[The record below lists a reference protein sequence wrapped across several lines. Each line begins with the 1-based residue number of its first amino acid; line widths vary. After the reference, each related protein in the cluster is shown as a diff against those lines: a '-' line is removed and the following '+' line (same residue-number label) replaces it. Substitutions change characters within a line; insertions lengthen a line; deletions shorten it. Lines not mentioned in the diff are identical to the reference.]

1 MLRGKDKSSSAPRSH
16 EDLPRGCSPTEFS
29 IRLPDGT
36 RVGIPECGLLLGRS
50 RCCDVV
56 LADED
61 ASRRHVLLRV
71 LGGCLWVVD
80 ESSTNGT
87 LVNGELATRSRA
99 SVGDE
104 ILVGGTRIVV
114 ENGGGELPVALD
126 DAWKAFLD
134 AMEGR
139 TIDAVDA
146 LRSLAAAEDCRLDSD
161 GTVAI
166 NWAEGE
172 RGMDGLGPVRMRMV
186 EDALGALAGL

>member
-1 MLRGKDKSSSAPRSH
+1 M
-16 EDLPRGCSPTEFS
+16 
-29 IRLPDGT
+29 
-36 RVGIPECGLLLGRS
+36 
-50 RCCDVV
+50 
-56 LADED
+56 
-61 ASRRHVLLRV
+61 
-71 LGGCLWVVD
+71 VD

-134 AMEGR
+134 AMQGR